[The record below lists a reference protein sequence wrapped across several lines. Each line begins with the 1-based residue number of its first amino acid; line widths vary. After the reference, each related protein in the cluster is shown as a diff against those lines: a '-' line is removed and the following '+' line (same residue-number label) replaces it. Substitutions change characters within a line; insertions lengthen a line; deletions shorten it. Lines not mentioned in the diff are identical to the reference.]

1 MKRLLLLIVLGACSL
16 LRAQT
21 FDLSNSH
28 LPMLSLDGLWRFHT
42 GDDPSWAN
50 QKFDDSQWPLL
61 HSDRNW
67 AQQGY
72 NAYSGTA
79 WYRFQV
85 TLPADLD
92 HISIYLPYIL
102 TSYEVYANGE
112 LIGSYGKMPP
122 HPVPYWGGG
131 WFRTYALPDKSDR
144 KIVIAIR
151 VWHWPGW
158 AANFG
163 GGPSFGGSLIGDA
176 DQIANRDSLSRG
188 SHHWDLA
195 STMILALLET
205 LAGIG
210 ALVLFLLRRTEREYL
225 WFAVTMLVGAVAGWL
240 TLSFVF
246 DVWDQL
252 LTGPVSDVLLV
263 VAMSLAEIAF
273 YRHLLKGRRT
283 LLFKAAVGCILV
295 IFLYLLVQSYA
306 LVDPSFQ
313 TGFSSTTVNL
323 FETLLQLPV
332 CIWVLWLLFVRAREN
347 WLDARL
353 LLAPVLLQKAAQ
365 LFQSGAIMTFNLGWQ
380 EKFGYD
386 IVIFNQ
392 PFQIELLQA
401 VDALFLLSILAI
413 LILRFSRTRSQEE
426 RYAIEFEAARNVQ
439 QILVPDRRPHTPGLV
454 IESEYRPAR
463 EVGGDF
469 FQVIPH
475 PTDGSVLIVVGDV
488 AGKGLQAGMLVAH
501 IVGAIRNEASH
512 SNDPARILAA
522 LNVLLAEQHHEL
534 ATGLALR
541 IQADGSAALAN
552 AGHLPPYLNGSELAM
567 EGALPLGVIAAAEF
581 PVSRFRLAEGDT
593 LMLMTDGIAEA
604 RDGGGRLFGFER
616 ISELLSRRASASE
629 VAAAA
634 QNFGQEDDI
643 TVLTVACVA
652 PASNVA

>member
-1 MKRLLLLIVLGACSL
+1 MKRLLLLIALGTCSL

-28 LPMLSLDGLWRFHT
+28 LPVLSLDGLWRFHT
-42 GDDPSWAN
+42 GDDPAWAN
-50 QKFDDSQWPLL
+50 PKFDDSQWPLL
-61 HSDRNW
+61 RSDRNW
-67 AQQGY
+67 AEQGY
-72 NAYSGTA
+72 NGYSGTA

-92 HISIYLPYIL
+92 HVSIYLPYIL
-102 TSYEVYANGE
+102 TSYQVYVNGE
-112 LIGSYGKMPP
+112 LIGGYGKMPP

-131 WFRTYALPDKSDR
+131 WFRTYALPNKSDR
-144 KIVIAIR
+144 NIVIAIR

-163 GGPSFGGSLIGDA
+163 GGPSFGGGLIGDT

-205 LAGIG
+205 LAGVG
-210 ALVLFLLRRTEREYL
+210 ALVLFLLRRSEREYL
-225 WFAVTMLVGAVAGWL
+225 WFAVSMLVGAVAGWL

-246 DVWDQL
+246 DVWNQL
-252 LTGPVSDVLLV
+252 LTGPVSDALLL

-273 YRHLLKGRRT
+273 YRHLLKGRHT
-283 LLFKAAVGCILV
+283 LLFKAAIGCILL
-295 IFLYLLVQSYA
+295 IFLYLLVQLYT
-306 LVDPSFQ
+306 LVDPSLQ
-313 TGFSSTTVNL
+313 TGLSSATVNL
-323 FETLLQLPV
+323 FETLLQLPA

-365 LFQSGAIMTFNLGWQ
+365 MFQSGAIMTFNLGWQ

-386 IVIFNQ
+386 IVIVNR

-439 QILVPDRRPHTPGLV
+439 QILVPDQRPHTPGLI

-475 PTDGSVLIVVGDV
+475 PTDGSTLIVVGDV

-522 LNVLLAEQHHEL
+522 LNVLLAEQHH
-534 ATGLALR
+534 
-541 IQADGSAALAN
+541 
-552 AGHLPPYLNGSELAM
+552 
-567 EGALPLGVIAAAEF
+567 
-581 PVSRFRLAEGDT
+581 
-593 LMLMTDGIAEA
+593 
-604 RDGGGRLFGFER
+604 
-616 ISELLSRRASASE
+616 
-629 VAAAA
+629 
-634 QNFGQEDDI
+634 
-643 TVLTVACVA
+643 
-652 PASNVA
+652 